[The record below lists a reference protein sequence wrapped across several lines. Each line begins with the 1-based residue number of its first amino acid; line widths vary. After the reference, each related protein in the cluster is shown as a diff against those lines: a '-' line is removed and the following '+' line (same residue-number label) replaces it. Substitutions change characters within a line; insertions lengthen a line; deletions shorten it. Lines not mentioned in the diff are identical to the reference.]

1 MANTKISALPA
12 STTPLAGTEVLPIVQ
27 SSTTKQVSVANLT
40 AGRAVATGALTVTGA
55 ATVSSTLG
63 VTGAATLSS
72 TLGVTGATTLSST
85 LGVAGA
91 TTLFSV
97 ATTSGTIANTPS
109 GSTDIAN
116 KAYVDTVAQGL
127 DTKASVVAGTTANI
141 TLSGTQTIDG
151 VVLIAGDRVLVKNQ
165 TTTANNGLYLCAASS
180 WTRTTDMDTW
190 AEVPGAYVFVEQGTT
205 LADTGWVCTSDAG
218 GTIGVTAIVWAQFS
232 GAGSGVSSINFGT
245 TGLTPSSVTTGAVT
259 VAGTLAAANG
269 GTGVSNNAA
278 MTVTGSGNFAYTRTL
293 TGTTNVTFPTTGTL
307 ATLAGTQT
315 FTNKTLTTPIISSIS
330 NTGTLTLPTS
340 TDTLVGRATTDTLTN
355 KTINGS
361 NNTVTNISLVTGV
374 TGNLPVTNLNSGT
387 SASASTFWRGDATW
401 ATPAGGGG
409 VSYTAV
415 KTANYTAANNDGV
428 LTNTTGG
435 AFTVT
440 LPTSPSVGNIVLV
453 IDSLSQWGTNNL
465 TVDPTALIKIAGN
478 TAGDTLVCDIT
489 GATVTLVYTGAT
501 YGWNVAAQVGG
512 NGGTAV
518 TLTGTQTLTNKTLT
532 SPVLTTPTLGV
543 ATGTSFQGIIGNVTP
558 AASNFTTLGATG
570 VATFSA
576 GTAALPAL
584 TTSGDTNTGIFFP
597 AADAVATSTGGT
609 ERARIT
615 SSGNFLVGATSTA
628 NDERLGIY
636 QSSTSAG
643 LFINPTNA
651 SYSGTALYINTTT
664 AATSGFD
671 LIGCYANSVGQFR
684 VGGNGV
690 IYAQNTSVQSISDQR
705 LKENISDSTD
715 GLAVVNALR
724 PVRYDWKEGYGN
736 DQKNQLGFI
745 AQEVETVFPEAV
757 SEWKVN
763 KIDETVYKT
772 VGPSALIPVLVK
784 AIQEQ
789 QALITSLT
797 ERITALEGV

>member
-55 ATVSSTLG
+55 ATVSTTLG

-72 TLGVTGATTLSST
+72 TLGVTGAATLSST

-165 TTTANNGLYLCAASS
+165 TAPADNGLYLCAASS

-269 GTGVSNNAA
+269 GTGVANNAA

-307 ATLAGTQT
+307 ATLAGTET

-387 SASASTFWRGDATW
+387 SASASTFWRGDGVWSAPATS
-401 ATPAGGGG
+401 G
-409 VSYTAV
+409 
-415 KTANYTAANNDGV
+415 
-428 LTNTTGG
+428 
-435 AFTVT
+435 TVT
-440 LPTSPSVGNIVLV
+440 S
-453 IDSLSQWGTNNL
+453 
-465 TVDPTALIKIAGN
+465 
-478 TAGDTLVCDIT
+478 
-489 GATVTLVYTGAT
+489 
-501 YGWNVAAQVGG
+501 VAASVPSLFSISG
-512 NGGTAV
+512 
-518 TLTGTQTLTNKTLT
+518 
-532 SPVLTTPTLGV
+532 SP
-543 ATGTSFQGIIGNVTP
+543 I
-558 AASNFTTLGATG
+558 
-570 VATFSA
+570 
-576 GTAALPAL
+576 
-584 TTSGDTNTGIFFP
+584 TTSGTLAMT
-597 AADAVATSTGGT
+597 
-609 ERARIT
+609 
-615 SSGNFLVGATSTA
+615 
-628 NDERLGIY
+628 
-636 QSSTSAG
+636 
-643 LFINPTNA
+643 
-651 SYSGTALYINTTT
+651 YSGTALPIANGGTGLTTT
-664 AATSGFD
+664 PANGALDIGNGTGFTRTTLTAGSNVTITNASGAITIAASSGGSPGGSTTQVQYNNAGAFGGISGVTTDGTRMTASTTIGVGAATPSTSGAGITFP
-671 LIGCYANSVGQFR
+671 AT
-684 VGGNGV
+684 
-690 IYAQNTSVQSISDQR
+690 A
-705 LKENISDSTD
+705 SDSTSANTLD
-715 GLAVVNALR
+715 D
-724 PVRYDWKEGYGN
+724 YEEGS
-736 DQKNQLGFI
+736 FTPTI
-745 AQEVETVFPEAV
+745 AGSSTSGTGTYSIQQGTYTKVGRAV
-757 SEWKVN
+757 SFRIYIGWTAHTGTGNMRVASLPF
-763 KIDETVYKT
+763 TVSGHAAVTFSYVDSVALT
-772 VGPSALIPVLVK
+772 ASNYLGGYAENANTYITLIQLLVGGGGPSNVALD
-784 AIQEQ
+784 
-789 QALITSLT
+789 
-797 ERITALEGV
+797 TAAEFMVAGTYFV